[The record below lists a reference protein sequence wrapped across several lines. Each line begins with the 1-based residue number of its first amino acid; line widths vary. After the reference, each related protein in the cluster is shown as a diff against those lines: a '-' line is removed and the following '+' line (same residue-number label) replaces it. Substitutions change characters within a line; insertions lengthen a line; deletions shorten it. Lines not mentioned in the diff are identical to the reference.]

1 MDIFPVTENLA
12 VVTRPRGG
20 DWLGDEL
27 ARLRERGI
35 DTLVSCLTPIE
46 EAELALDDEADQ
58 AQSAGLTFVRMPIE
72 DRGLPPMTLA
82 DQVAKA
88 IAQRIR
94 AGGHVAVHCR
104 QGLGRAP
111 LVVGTVLVRSGV
123 APEDAWKAIARGRGQ
138 PVPDTPAQREWLR
151 LFADLYLFADL

>member
-1 MDIFPVTENLA
+1 MELFPITKNLA

-20 DWLGDEL
+20 DWLADDL
-27 ARLRERGI
+27 VRLRQSGI
-35 DTLVSCLTPIE
+35 DALVSCLTPIE
-46 EAELALDDEADQ
+46 ETELALDDEREQ
-58 AQSAGLTFVRMPIE
+58 AERAGLAFIRLPIE
-72 DRGLPPMTLA
+72 DRGLPPMAVA

-88 IAQRIR
+88 IARR
-94 AGGHVAVHCR
+94 VEAGERVAVHCR

-123 APEDAWKAIARGRGQ
+123 APDEAWAAIERGRGQ

-151 LFADLYLFADL
+151 LFADL